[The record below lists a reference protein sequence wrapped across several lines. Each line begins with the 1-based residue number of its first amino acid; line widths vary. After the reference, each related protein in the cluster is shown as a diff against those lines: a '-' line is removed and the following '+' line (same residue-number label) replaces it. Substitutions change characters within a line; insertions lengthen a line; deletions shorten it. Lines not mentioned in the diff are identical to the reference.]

1 MSNKVDFR
9 FVLFLE
15 CSQEICVERCI
26 KRGVA
31 GSGRYD
37 DNAEV
42 LRQRFNN
49 YMSGSMCIIDHFR
62 ELGKVK
68 QVDSEKSPEA
78 VFEDIKLIFENLDER
93 HAS

>member
-1 MSNKVDFR
+1 MSDKVDLG

-15 CSQEICVERCI
+15 CSQEVCIERCI
-26 KRGVA
+26 KRGLA

-42 LRQRFNN
+42 LRKRFNN
-49 YMSGSMCIIDHFR
+49 YMSDSMCIIDHFR

-68 QVDSEKSPEA
+68 QVDSEKLPDA
-78 VFEDIKLIFENLDER
+78 VFEDIEIIFENFQF
-93 HAS
+93 